1 MREQIIDKSG
11 KEAAAQGES
20 GAVRSSNS
28 KDMAAMR
35 LGLLDD
41 CRGIGVMFVF
51 LAHCASV
58 FPESLTRHFDRPWE
72 FLGMAFAGK
81 IDLQTAAAFLVFY
94 PVHMFWVAL
103 PIFFVVSGFC
113 IHLSYFQPKRPDL
126 KGFYIR
132 RFFRIYPPYLLPL
145 LFFAFFFPPTHIP
158 LNKLT
163 YWGEFVT
170 HLFMTHNVSELSI
183 CAINTSY
190 WTLAVEVQLY
200 ALFPLVLVFVRRS
213 SYLRVLI
220 VLAIVEFTLRAI
232 GNIFYEIP
240 GSYVPALLRASPL
253 YYCFSWVLGAAL
265 ADAFLTGKRLPFAKV
280 HPMVWFVIGLLTSP
294 YPTTAYAY
302 PFFALATVSYLSRR
316 FDREAGEATEERLSP
331 FRRYIRITG
340 TYSYSIYLIH
350 TPILIAVDH
359 LFETLIPGLDKNPF
373 LLFAI
378 GASTWSFLFPL
389 GALMYYWVEKPSINL
404 GRKVLRSLSKRTE
417 PPVVLAN
424 QGATS

>member
-1 MREQIIDKSG
+1 
-11 KEAAAQGES
+11 
-20 GAVRSSNS
+20 
-28 KDMAAMR
+28 MAALR

-51 LAHCASV
+51 LAHCATVFPDSLTKGFEHPWQFGWSV
-58 FPESLTRHFDRPWE
+58 FS
-72 FLGMAFAGK
+72 GK
-81 IDLQTAAAFLVFY
+81 IDLQTLSAFLVFY

-163 YWGEFVT
+163 YWGQLVT

-200 ALFPLVLVFVRRS
+200 ALFPLVLLFVRRS

-220 VLAIVEFTLRAI
+220 VLAIVEFTLRAV
-232 GNIFYEIP
+232 GNIFYEVP
-240 GSYVPALLRASPL
+240 GSYVPALLRGSPL

-265 ADAFLTGKRLPFAKV
+265 ADAYLSGKRLPFAKV
-280 HPMVWFVIGLLTSP
+280 HPMIYFVIGLLTAG
-294 YPTTAYAY
+294 YPLTAYAY

-316 FDREAGEATEERLSP
+316 FEKEATEERLSP
-331 FRRYIRITG
+331 LRRYIRITG

-350 TPILIAVDH
+350 TPILIAFDH
-359 LFETLIPGLDKNPF
+359 MLMARFPALDNNPF
-373 LLFAI
+373 LLFAV
-378 GASTWSFLFPL
+378 GASTWLFIFPL
-389 GALMYYWVEKPSINL
+389 GAFMYYWIEKPSINL
-404 GRKVLRSLSKRTE
+404 GRKFLRSISKRME
-417 PPVVLAN
+417 RPVVLAN